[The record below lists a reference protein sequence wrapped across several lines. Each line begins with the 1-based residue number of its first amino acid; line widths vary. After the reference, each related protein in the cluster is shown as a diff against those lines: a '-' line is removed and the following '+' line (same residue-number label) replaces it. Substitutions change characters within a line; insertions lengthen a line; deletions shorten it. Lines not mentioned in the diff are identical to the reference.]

1 MDQIKRLPDILK
13 DKKVL
18 VSGLS
23 VQTIGLKTK
32 MEVMGFIPCY
42 SNDVFRGKVDGKYFP
57 NLKKDFTI
65 GMDKIKFKVEGLID
79 VIKGMYSKQPT
90 NNNSKL
96 PTISCNDKSIL
107 LPICR
112 RIEVGNNTPIRLNS
126 LIDIYDSVTSNIESC
141 AKVVKER
148 IANNNNGYN
157 YDAERD
163 VMTYI
168 PNEEDFLFY
177 RWQDEAQMPNVI
189 ATDYYCLCSYVN
201 TVTGVIDHYIYSP
214 YDLVIMP
221 NSL

>member
-13 DKKVL
+13 EKKVL

-23 VQTIGLKTK
+23 VQTIGLKIK

-42 SNDVFRGKVDGKYFP
+42 SNDVFSGKVNGRYFP

-65 GMDKIKFKVEGLID
+65 GMDKIKFQVEELID
-79 VIKGMYSKQPT
+79 AIKGMYSKQPT
-90 NNNSKL
+90 NNGKL
-96 PTISCNDKSIL
+96 PTISTNNKSIL

-112 RIEVGNNTPIRLNS
+112 RIEIGNNLPIRLNS
-126 LIDIYDSVTSNIESC
+126 LIDIYDSVTPNVESC
-141 AKVVKER
+141 AKEVKER
-148 IANNNNGYN
+148 IANNNSGYN
-157 YDAERD
+157 YDAEKNE
-163 VMTYI
+163 MTYT
-168 PNEEDFLFY
+168 PSEEDFLLY

-189 ATDYYCLCSYVN
+189 AGDYYCLCSYIN
-201 TVTGVIDHYIYSP
+201 TVTGVIDYYVYSP